1 MENTK
6 KYIKKIIE
14 NRKKYSKKNIDIN
27 ITKINNIFHTNQ
39 NSHNRFYHSGNLNYN
54 TWMAPNKKKT
64 IIRPQKSS
72 HVFSSSGIENN
83 SFYRYN
89 KIKPDLYE
97 FRNNTIENVASYSA
111 LGHKKIYN
119 RKKLKIKC
127 DYLQS
132 NKENR
137 NNINYI
143 DNNNDTNKN
152 GNKIEKNK
160 NNIVNEKNSNKN
172 KILKNN
178 IIKKLKV
185 DIEEKEKIQKQIEEI
200 EKEQNKL
207 YNKFYDNF

>member
-143 DNNNDTNKN
+143 DDNNDTNRN

>member
-72 HVFSSSGIENN
+72 HAFSSSGIENN

-137 NNINYI
+137 NNINYND
-143 DNNNDTNKN
+143 DNNDSNKD

>member
-143 DNNNDTNKN
+143 DDNNDSNKN

>member
-143 DNNNDTNKN
+143 DDNNDTNKN

-185 DIEEKEKIQKQIEEI
+185 DIEEKEKILKQIEEI

>member
-1 MENTK
+1 LENTK

-143 DNNNDTNKN
+143 DDNNDTNKN

>member
-27 ITKINNIFHTNQ
+27 ITKINNIFHNNQ

-143 DNNNDTNKN
+143 DDNNDTNKN

>member
-143 DNNNDTNKN
+143 DDNNDTNKN